1 MASARHRW
9 MALLAIALMAA
20 TGCARSPEAK
30 LARHLERGD
39 RYFAKTQYRDAIL
52 EYTNALRIQPANP
65 QAMRQLGLAHFHAGE
80 LIQAYSRLI
89 RAREMEPGNLTVRLR
104 LATVF
109 ALAED
114 RQKARDEALFVLGQ
128 DPKNLEAL
136 TILAGAART
145 REEVD
150 AAVERLEAVRT
161 ELGNQ
166 AQVHLALGMLY
177 ERRGDRGAAERAY
190 RDGVTADPKVP
201 ESHIALGNFYLRS
214 RDAAG
219 AEQEYKTAA
228 GLAPAG
234 SWATIRL
241 ADFYVLAGN
250 RDEARRILRET
261 TAKAPDFL
269 TAWRRLAEMAF
280 AEQKYDES
288 IKALE
293 VVLKKNPL
301 DLSGRFLRGRVH
313 LVQREF
319 PQAIQAFQEVLRLE
333 PGLSQARHQLALAYL
348 ESGNTGQARAEL
360 SLAAKSDPEAAAPK
374 LDLADL
380 DIQTGAI
387 QPAIEALEGL
397 AAKQPKEVRTHVLLG
412 RAYLAK
418 GEPVKAAEAY
428 RRIIAV
434 APKDARGPYLLGI
447 ALRRQGKV
455 LDARKQFEAALVLQ
469 PNLAGPVAQLAAMS
483 VAEKR
488 TDLALERVK
497 QQVAL
502 VPTSGQFQHLL
513 GRMHQGRNERE
524 AAERAY
530 LKALELDSGLMAAYV
545 DLSALYL
552 AGGRPDQAVDR
563 LKTAL
568 ARNPTSPLLH
578 ALMGSVYEQKADI
591 PNATRAY
598 EKALSL
604 SPRFVPAANN
614 LAYLYSERGGDQE
627 KALQLAQLAREAA
640 PEDPQIADTLGR
652 ILYKRGVYQRAV
664 ALLRESADKL
674 PGNPEVQY
682 HLGMA
687 AHKTGDNETAR
698 RALTAAVS
706 SPTAFYGKD
715 EASALLAELKR

>member
-1 MASARHRW
+1 ME
-9 MALLAIALMAA
+9 
-20 TGCARSPEAK
+20 PAK
-30 LARHLERGD
+30 L
-39 RYFAKTQYRDAIL
+39 
-52 EYTNALRIQPANP
+52 N
-65 QAMRQLGLAHFHAGE
+65 
-80 LIQAYSRLI
+80 
-89 RAREMEPGNLTVRLR
+89 VRLK
-104 LATVF
+104 LATIF

-114 RQKARDEALFVLGQ
+114 REKARDEALFVLGQ

-145 REEVD
+145 REDVD

-161 ELGNQ
+161 ELGNR
-166 AQVHLALGMLY
+166 AQVHLALAMLY
-177 ERRGDRGAAERAY
+177 ERRGDGGAAERAY
-190 RDGVTADPKVP
+190 LDAVKADPKAP
-201 ESHIALGNFYLRS
+201 ESHISLGNFYLRR
-214 RDAAG
+214 RDATR

-228 GLAPAG
+228 GLGPAG
-234 SWATIRL
+234 SWATIKL
-241 ADFYVLAGN
+241 ADFYVQAGN
-250 RDEARRILRET
+250 RDEARRILQDT

-288 IKALE
+288 IKALD

-301 DLSGRFLRGRVH
+301 DLSARFLRGRVH

-348 ESGNTGQARAEL
+348 ESGNTSQARAEL
-360 SLAAKSDPEAAAPK
+360 SLAARSDPEAAAPK
-374 LDLADL
+374 LDLAEL
-380 DIQTGAI
+380 DIRTGAT
-387 QPAIEALEGL
+387 QPAIEALEVL
-397 AAKQPKEVRTHVLLG
+397 AVKQPKEARTYVLLG
-412 RAYLAK
+412 RAYLLR
-418 GEPVKAAEAY
+418 GEPVKAAEVY
-428 RRIIAV
+428 RQMMAV
-434 APKDARGPYLLGI
+434 APKDARGPYLVGI

-455 LDARKQFEAALVLQ
+455 LDARRQFEAALALR
-469 PNLAGPVAQLAAMS
+469 PNFPGPLAQLAAMS
-483 VAEKR
+483 VTENR

-497 QQVAL
+497 QQVTL

-530 LKALELDSGLMAAYV
+530 LKALELDPGLMAAYV

-552 AGGRPDQAVDR
+552 VGSRPDQAVDR
-563 LKTAL
+563 LKTAV
-568 ARNPTSPLLH
+568 ARNPSSPLMH
-578 ALMGSVYEQKADI
+578 ALMGSAYEQKADI

-604 SPRFVPAANN
+604 NPRFVPAANN

-627 KALQLAQLAREAA
+627 KALQLAQAAREAA

-664 ALLRESADKL
+664 ALLQESADKL

-687 AHKTGDNETAR
+687 AHKTGDKETAR
-698 RALTAAVS
+698 KALAAAVN
-706 SPTAFYGKD
+706 SPTAFPGKD
-715 EASALLAELKR
+715 EASALLAELRR